1 MATGFFIG
9 ALRAKLLPLKISLES
24 MVRHERF
31 ACRSRLRGVF
41 GTRLTFLELAPSR
54 MTSRFTDDVSVTRQ
68 LWGAQAFSL
77 LVAAFCGDELS
88 KPFAVPG
95 AVCQASAPQR

>member
-1 MATGFFIG
+1 
-9 ALRAKLLPLKISLES
+9 
-24 MVRHERF
+24 
-31 ACRSRLRGVF
+31 
-41 GTRLTFLELAPSR
+41 

-95 AVCQASAPQR
+95 AVCQASVFRQHAETSRLKACAPQR